1 MKRKIVIGSA
11 IILLLLFGITLKNRE
26 YVEKFEIDVNVP
38 EIGFDI
44 NIFKEIV
51 EKSICPYDFFG
62 TYKIT
67 QFYPTSY
74 YVNIKYDVLPDQEAD
89 MMLGQII
96 TLKEDLMV
104 TFDSERGMG
113 TKDGRDGF
121 SGNYILKKFIIENP
135 QYKKE
140 LFNSDTLELYLEPDY
155 AMEWAIGEKYFKKLK
170 AVISITDSDGIKSDQ
185 YFYTLNEESNL
196 IMFSGITGQY
206 FLLEKTDIEL
216 EETSNNKEKTIS
228 QEFYGK
234 YEIIQFLPTK
244 FYPALDSTGCVI
256 LPQVEANMML
266 YQTIMIGEDYFQTYD
281 NCRLPNSVIMQRAED
296 DFKLEEI
303 IIQKPEYRAR
313 NMVRDEIYGLRDD
326 MLPEDLFQKEYLEID
341 VYPGYEVGGE
351 KILPQLF
358 MVDDGEIIMYSM
370 GEYFLLKKII

>member
-1 MKRKIVIGSA
+1 MKRKIVIGST

-26 YVEKFEIDVNVP
+26 YVEKLEVDVNVS

-51 EKSICPYDFFG
+51 EESIYPCDIYG

-74 YVNIKYDVLPDQEAD
+74 YVNMKYDVLPDQEAD
-89 MMLGQII
+89 MMLGRII
-96 TLKEDLMV
+96 TLKEDLVV

-121 SGNYILKKFIIENP
+121 SGNYIIKKFMIENP

-140 LFNSDTLELYLEPDY
+140 LFNSDTLELYLEPGY

-170 AVISITDSDGIKSDQ
+170 AVICITDSDGIKSDQ
-185 YFYTLNEESNL
+185 YFYTLDEESNL

-266 YQTIMIGEDYFQTYD
+266 HQTIMIEEDYFQTYD
-281 NCRLPNSVIMQRAED
+281 NCRLPNSVIVQRAED

-303 IIQKPEYRAR
+303 IIQKPEYRAT
-313 NMVRDEIYGLRDD
+313 NIIRDEIYGLRDD
-326 MLPEDLFQKEYLEID
+326 MLPEDLVQKEYLEID

-370 GEYFLLKKII
+370 GEYFLLKK